1 MSVLSP
7 KRERLWSGQSSARK
21 SKDRLSLCYI
31 LNYVKQIQIPPRD
44 YYAPI
49 VGEFEHLVLL
59 ALVRLGNGAYGAAI
73 RREIRERTGR
83 DAAIGTVYMTLGR
96 LEKKKMIVSYV
107 GDPTPQ
113 RGGRRRRHYLI
124 DAAGQGALG
133 RAYRAFAAMAE
144 GIEPELAAL

>member
-1 MSVLSP
+1 
-7 KRERLWSGQSSARK
+7 
-21 SKDRLSLCYI
+21 
-31 LNYVKQIQIPPRD
+31 VKQILPQD

-73 RREIRERTGR
+73 RREIIARTGR
-83 DAAIGTVYMTLGR
+83 DASVGTVYMTLGR
-96 LEKKKMIVSYV
+96 LEKKKMIVSYIGV
-107 GDPTPQ
+107 PSHE

-124 DAAGQGALG
+124 DSEGQKALG

-144 GIEPELAAL
+144 GIEPDLLRL

>member
-1 MSVLSP
+1 MVGPEL
-7 KRERLWSGQSSARK
+7 RRK
-21 SKDRLSLCYI
+21 SKKRLSLHDI
-31 LNYVKQIQIPPRD
+31 LNDVRQIPPQD

-49 VGEFEHLVLL
+49 VGEFEHFVLL

-83 DAAIGTVYMTLGR
+83 DASDGTVYMTLGR

-107 GDPTPQ
+107 GSPSPE

-124 DAAGQGALG
+124 DAEGQKALG

-144 GIEPELAAL
+144 GIEADLLQL